1 MSQKISGSFF
11 FMSKLLFYTTLG
23 NFFSILNILAILN
36 ETSKTGIFLGFV
48 VVVFYIKALKSKRD

>member
-36 ETSKTGIFLGFV
+36 ETPKTGIFLGIV
-48 VVVFYIKALKSKRD
+48 ACVFYIKALKSKRD